1 MANRVFLARKGE
13 KVMKNFL
20 DQIKSIIAKEPQP
33 DPKWA
38 PKLIIYWTT
47 KKDGQI
53 CHDLST
59 GKRISPADATKYT
72 GWNNYDSKYIKYS
85 ANSSPT
91 FTYLKF
97 HKKENIMELA
107 YINIPTNRA
116 KEKEARE
123 WNWIRRRYFVDLNEY
138 PRRIVDD
145 KGRPVSEWGIHEIL
159 RDTPLKIKYQI
170 DKEMFG
176 GINTE
181 DVWIWGYYDKLE
193 RFIKLKKSPNAK
205 KTKTAKELL
214 IEKGNA
220 LLKESPTEFP
230 ARIAGVSIVRNFEQ
244 ISIIDTNGWR
254 PCRFYFDGKTYAAA
268 KEPNLDK
275 VCGVNLITQGFIYNP
290 EDLAKGAFAKYAN
303 LFIKPDLQETS
314 WGIDSRE
321 PEFPKDK
328 TSHTWPLICMVTNP
342 MLEKIAKSYGGIR
355 EIGHFSNKGEYPEF
369 LGENLDKKAK
379 TPDKWLGVNK
389 YQLTK
394 LIQFMNS
401 PQNSFSYWATRA
413 IRVFRDA
420 VEGNVA
426 ALDNHTSDAYI
437 NNLGAISELMDYHGR
452 IPEPELENWEKAM
465 LKKIIKSNKES
476 HIRILRDTI
485 SMWYRLDYPRP
496 ALENIPVSELGRLHD
511 TFVAMYNEQQRNWRE
526 RFEEQN
532 RKELE
537 KRAKLNKVKIE
548 FRKTL
553 EFEDKDYLIRL
564 PVDKNEIVKEGMELH
579 HCVGGYAERHETG
592 DTTIMFLRKKSEPD
606 KPFYTI
612 EVGIEVLTDTVLKLR
627 ISQIHGFGNRWLGN
641 DPEAIPTVVR
651 WLRQN
656 GIECDR
662 AILTSTSTQYGM
674 GRSFIKMPEVA

>member
-1 MANRVFLARKGE
+1 
-13 KVMKNFL
+13 MKNFL
-20 DQIKSIIAKEPQP
+20 DQINAIVAKEPKP

-72 GWNNYDSKYIKYS
+72 EWKNYDSKYIKYS

-145 KGRPVSEWGIHEIL
+145 KGRPVSEWTIHEIL

-275 VCGVNLITQGFIYNP
+275 VCGANLITQGFIYNP

-328 TSHTWPLICMVTNP
+328 TSYTGALICMVTNP

-355 EIGHFSNKGEYPEF
+355 EIGHFSNKGEYFEL
-369 LGENLDKKAK
+369 LGGNLDKKAK

-394 LIQFMNS
+394 LIQIMNS
-401 PQNSFSYWATRA
+401 PQGLSSYWATRA

-452 IPEPELENWEKAM
+452 MPVPELENWIKAM
-465 LKKIIKSNKES
+465 LKKIIKSNKEGL

-485 SMWYRLDYPRP
+485 YMWYRLDHPRP
-496 ALENIPVSELGRLHD
+496 ALENISVSELGRLHD
-511 TFVAMYNEQQRNWRE
+511 TFVAMYNEQLRHWRE
-526 RFEEQN
+526 RCEEQN

-612 EVGIEVLTDTVLKLR
+612 EVEIGVVDGKVDGLR
-627 ISQIHGFGNRWLGN
+627 IRQAHGFGNKWLGN

-662 AILTSTSTQYGM
+662 AILTSTSTQYWM

>member
-1 MANRVFLARKGE
+1 
-13 KVMKNFL
+13 MKNFL
-20 DQIKSIIAKEPQP
+20 DQIKAIVAKEPKP

-53 CHDLST
+53 YHDLST
-59 GKRISPADATKYT
+59 GKRIAPADATKYT
-72 GWNNYDSKYIKYS
+72 EWKNYDSKYLKYS
-85 ANSSPT
+85 ANASPR

-138 PRRIVDD
+138 PRRIVDH
-145 KGRPVSEWGIHEIL
+145 KGRPVSEWAIHEIL

-193 RFIKLKKSPNAK
+193 RFIKLKKNPNAK

-275 VCGVNLITQGFIYNP
+275 VCGANLINQGFIYNP

-355 EIGHFSNKGEYPEF
+355 EIRYFSNKGEYPEF
-369 LGENLDKKAK
+369 LGKNLDKKAK

-401 PQNSFSYWATRA
+401 PQNLYSYWATRA

-452 IPEPELENWEKAM
+452 IPEPELENWIKAM
-465 LKKIIKSNKES
+465 LKKIIKSNKEGL
-476 HIRILRDTI
+476 HIRTLRDTI
-485 SMWYRLDYPRP
+485 YMWHRLDYPRP
-496 ALENIPVSELGRLHD
+496 ALENIPVSELSRLHD
-511 TFVAMYNEQQRNWRE
+511 TFVAMYNEQLRNWRE
-526 RFEEQN
+526 RYEEQN
-532 RKELE
+532 RKERE
-537 KRAKLNKVKIE
+537 QRAKLNKVKIE

-612 EVGIEVLTDTVLKLR
+612 EVGIEVLTDTVSELR
-627 ISQIHGFGNRWLGN
+627 IIQAHSFGNKWMGN

-662 AILTSTSTQYGM
+662 AILTSTSTQYWM
-674 GRSFIKMPEVA
+674 GRDVIKMPEVA

>member
-1 MANRVFLARKGE
+1 
-13 KVMKNFL
+13 MKNFL
-20 DQIKSIIAKEPQP
+20 DQIKTIIAKEPKP

-47 KKDGQI
+47 KKDGKI
-53 CHDLST
+53 YHDLST
-59 GKRISPADATKYT
+59 GERVTPADATRYT
-72 GWNNYDSKYIKYS
+72 EWKNYNSKYLKYS
-85 ANSSPT
+85 AYSSPR

-107 YINIPTNRA
+107 YIEIPTDRA

-123 WNWIRRRYFVDLNEY
+123 WDWGNERYFVDLNEY
-138 PRRIVDD
+138 PRKIVDD
-145 KGRPVSEWGIHEIL
+145 RGNPDSLSRVHAIL
-159 RDTPLKIKYQI
+159 RDTSIKTKYQI

-176 GINTE
+176 PTSW
-181 DVWIWGYYDKLE
+181 DTKSFCIWEYYDKLE
-193 RFIKLKKSPNAK
+193 KFIKLKKNPNDR

-230 ARIAGVSIVRNFEQ
+230 ARITGVSIVRNFEQ
-244 ISIIDTNGWR
+244 ISIIDTLEYWR
-254 PCRFYFDGKTYAAA
+254 RWRFYFDGKTYAVA
-268 KEPNLDK
+268 KEPNLNK
-275 VCGVNLITQGFIYNP
+275 VCGANLIIQGFIYNP

-303 LFIKPDLQETS
+303 LFTKPDLQKTS
-314 WGIDSRE
+314 WGVEPRE

-328 TSHTWPLICMVTNP
+328 TSYTWPLICMVKNP

-394 LIQFMNS
+394 LIQIMNS
-401 PQNSFSYWATRA
+401 PQGLSSYWATRA
-413 IRVFRDA
+413 IKVFREA

-437 NNLGAISELMDYHGR
+437 NNLDAIAESMDYHGR
-452 IPEPELENWEKAM
+452 IPEPELKNWRKAM
-465 LKKIIKSNKES
+465 LKKIMRSNRVKTL
-476 HIRILRDTI
+476 IPLLRDTI
-485 SMWYRLDYPRP
+485 CMWCRLDYPRP
-496 ALENIPVSELGRLHD
+496 PLETVPVSELGRLHD
-511 TFVAMYNEQQRNWRE
+511 TFVAMYNEQLRHWRE
-526 RFEEQN
+526 QREEQY
-532 RKELE
+532 RKERE
-537 KRAKLNKVKIE
+537 QRAKLNKVKIE

-553 EFEDKDYLIRL
+553 EFEDKEYLIRL

-612 EVGIEVLTDTVLKLR
+612 EVGIEVLTDTVSELR

-674 GRSFIKMPEVA
+674 GRNFIKMPEVA

>member
-1 MANRVFLARKGE
+1 MGSKAHYLLDSQKG
-13 KVMKNFL
+13 
-20 DQIKSIIAKEPQP
+20 
-33 DPKWA
+33 
-38 PKLIIYWTT
+38 
-47 KKDGQI
+47 GQI
-53 CHDLST
+53 YHDLST
-59 GKRISPADATKYT
+59 GERVAPGDATRYT
-72 GWNNYDSKYIKYS
+72 EWRNYDSKYIKYS
-85 ANSSPT
+85 AYSSPR
-91 FTYLKF
+91 FTYIKF
-97 HKKENIMELA
+97 HKKENIVELA
-107 YINIPTNRA
+107 YIEIPTNRA

-123 WNWIRRRYFVDLNEY
+123 WEWANCRYFVDLDEY
-138 PRRIVDD
+138 PRRVMDN
-145 KGRPVSEWGIHEIL
+145 KGRPVSEWKIHEIL

-193 RFIKLKKSPNAK
+193 RFIKLKKNPNAK

-230 ARIAGVSIVRNFEQ
+230 VKSNGVSIVRNFEQ
-244 ISIIDTNGWR
+244 ISIIDTNGRR

-268 KEPNLDK
+268 KEPNFDK
-275 VCGVNLITQGFIYNP
+275 VCGANLITQGFIYNP

-303 LFIKPDLQETS
+303 LFTKPYLQETP
-314 WGIDSRE
+314 WGIDPSE

-328 TSHTWPLICMVTNP
+328 TSYTWPLICVVTNP

-355 EIGHFSNKGEYPEF
+355 GIRYFSNKGEYPEF

-394 LIQFMNS
+394 LIQIMNS
-401 PQNSFSYWATRA
+401 PQNLSSYWAARA
-413 IRVFRDA
+413 IKIFKDA

-437 NNLGAISELMDYHGR
+437 INLDIISELTDYYGR
-452 IPEPELENWEKAM
+452 TSEPELKNWRKAM
-465 LKKIIKSNKES
+465 LKKIIKSNKEGL

-485 SMWYRLDYPRP
+485 HVWRQLDRPRP

-511 TFVAMYNEQQRNWRE
+511 TFAAMYNEQQRNWIE
-526 RFEEQN
+526 RYKEQN
-532 RKELE
+532 RKERE
-537 KRAKLNKVKIE
+537 QRAKLNKVKIE

-579 HCVGGYAERHETG
+579 HCVGSYAERHETG

-606 KPFYTI
+606 RPFYTI
-612 EVGIEVLTDTVLKLR
+612 EVGIEVLTDKISKLR
-627 ISQIHGFGNRWLGN
+627 VIQAHSFGNRWLGN
-641 DPEAIPTVVR
+641 DPEAIPTVIR

-656 GIECDR
+656 GIECDST
-662 AILTSTSTQYGM
+662 ILTSTSTQYAM
-674 GRSFIKMPEVA
+674 GRNFIRMPEVA

>member
-1 MANRVFLARKGE
+1 
-13 KVMKNFL
+13 MKNFNN
-20 DQIKSIIAKEPQP
+20 QIKAIMAKEPKP

-47 KKDGQI
+47 KKDGRI
-53 CHDLST
+53 YHDLST
-59 GKRISPADATKYT
+59 GERIAPADATRYT
-72 GWNNYDSKYIKYS
+72 EWKNYDSKYIKYS
-85 ANSSPT
+85 AYSSPK
-91 FTYLKF
+91 FTYIKF
-97 HKKENIMELA
+97 HKKENIVELA
-107 YINIPTNRA
+107 YIEIPTSRA

-123 WNWIRRRYFVDLNEY
+123 WDWGNWRYFVDLDEY
-138 PRRIVDD
+138 PRKIVDD
-145 KGRPVSEWGIHEIL
+145 KGRPVSEWKTHEIL

-193 RFIKLKKSPNAK
+193 RFIKLKKNPNAK

-214 IEKGNA
+214 IERGNA
-220 LLKESPTEFP
+220 LLKESPTKFP
-230 ARIAGVSIVRNFEQ
+230 VKSNGVSIVRNFEQ

-254 PCRFYFDGKTYAAA
+254 PCRFYFDGKTYAAT
-268 KEPNLDK
+268 KEPNLNK
-275 VCGVNLITQGFIYNP
+275 VCGANLINQGFIYNP

-303 LFIKPDLQETS
+303 LFTKPVLQETP
-314 WGIDSRE
+314 WGVEPRE

-328 TSHTWPLICMVTNP
+328 TSHTCLLICMVTNP

-355 EIGHFSNKGEYPEF
+355 KIRYFSNKGEYPEF

-394 LIQFMNS
+394 LIQIMNS
-401 PQNSFSYWATRA
+401 PQNLSSYWATRA
-413 IRVFRDA
+413 IKVFRDA

-437 NNLGAISELMDYHGR
+437 NNLGAIAELMDYHGR
-452 IPEPELENWEKAM
+452 IPKPELENWRKAM
-465 LKKIIKSNKES
+465 LKKIIKSNKERL

-485 SMWYRLDYPRP
+485 NMWRQLDDPRP
-496 ALENIPVSELGRLHD
+496 ALENISVSELGRLHD

-526 RFEEQN
+526 RYEEQN
-532 RKELE
+532 RKERE
-537 KRAKLNKVKIE
+537 QRAKLNKVKIE

-579 HCVGGYAERHETG
+579 HCVGGYAERHEVG
-592 DTTIMFLRKKSEPD
+592 DTTIMLLRKKSEPD

-612 EVGIEVLTDTVLKLR
+612 EVGIEVLTDTVSKLR
-627 ISQIHGFGNRWLGN
+627 IIQAHSFGNKWMGN

-656 GIECDR
+656 GIECDST
-662 AILTSTSTQYGM
+662 ILTSTSTQYGM
-674 GRSFIKMPEVA
+674 GRNFIKMPEVA

>member
-1 MANRVFLARKGE
+1 
-13 KVMKNFL
+13 MKNFL
-20 DQIKSIIAKEPQP
+20 DQIKAIVAKEPKP

-53 CHDLST
+53 YHDLST
-59 GKRISPADATKYT
+59 GKRIAPADATKYT
-72 GWNNYDSKYIKYS
+72 EWKNYDSKYLKYS
-85 ANSSPT
+85 ANASPR

-97 HKKENIMELA
+97 HKKENIVELA
-107 YINIPTNRA
+107 YIEIPTNRA
-116 KEKEARE
+116 KEKETRE
-123 WNWIRRRYFVDLNEY
+123 WSWGNERYFVDLNEY
-138 PRRIVDD
+138 PRRVMDN
-145 KGRPVSEWGIHEIL
+145 KGRPVSEWTIHEIL

-170 DKEMFG
+170 DKEMFS

-193 RFIKLKKSPNAK
+193 RFIKLKKNPNTK

-275 VCGVNLITQGFIYNP
+275 VCGANLMTQGFIYNP

-355 EIGHFSNKGEYPEF
+355 EIRYFSNKGEYPEF

-379 TPDKWLGVNK
+379 TPDKWLGINK

-401 PQNSFSYWATRA
+401 PQNLYSYWATRA

-452 IPEPELENWEKAM
+452 ILEPELENWIKAM

-476 HIRILRDTI
+476 HIGILRDTI
-485 SMWYRLDYPRP
+485 RVWYQLDDPRP
-496 ALENIPVSELGRLHD
+496 ALENISVSELGRLHD
-511 TFVAMYNEQQRNWRE
+511 TFVAMFNEQRRNWVE
-526 RFEEQN
+526 RYEEQK
-532 RKELE
+532 RKERE
-537 KRAKLNKVKIE
+537 QRAKLNKVKIE

-564 PVDKNEIVKEGMELH
+564 PVDKNEIIKEGMELH
-579 HCVGGYAERHETG
+579 HCVGSYAERHEAG

-612 EVGIEVLTDTVLKLR
+612 EVGIEVLTDTVSKLR

-641 DPEAIPTVVR
+641 APEAIPTVVR

-656 GIECDR
+656 NIECDE
-662 AILTSTSTQYGM
+662 AILTSISTQYGM
-674 GRSFIKMPEVA
+674 GRNFIKMPEVA

>member
-1 MANRVFLARKGE
+1 MAGKGE
-13 KVMKNFL
+13 IVMKNFL
-20 DQIKSIIAKEPQP
+20 DQIKAIVAKEPQP

-38 PKLIIYWTT
+38 PKLIIYWAA
-47 KKDGQI
+47 KKDVQI
-53 CHDLST
+53 YHDLST
-59 GKRISPADATKYT
+59 GERVTPADATKYT
-72 GWNNYDSKYIKYS
+72 EWKNYDSKYLKYS
-85 ANSSPT
+85 AYSSPR
-91 FTYLKF
+91 FTYIKF
-97 HKKENIMELA
+97 HKKENIVELA
-107 YINIPTNRA
+107 YIEIPTNRA

-123 WNWIRRRYFVDLNEY
+123 WEWGNERYFVDLNEY
-138 PRRIVDD
+138 PRKIVDD
-145 KGRPVSEWGIHEIL
+145 RGNPDSLSRVHEIL

-176 GINTE
+176 PISC
-181 DVWIWGYYDKLE
+181 DPKLSYIWGYYDKLE
-193 RFIKLKKSPNAK
+193 RFIKLKKNPNAK

-328 TSHTWPLICMVTNP
+328 TSYTGALICMVTNP

-355 EIGHFSNKGEYPEF
+355 EIRYFSNKGEYPEF

-401 PQNSFSYWATRA
+401 PQNLYSYWATRA

-485 SMWYRLDYPRP
+485 SMWYQLDNPRP
-496 ALENIPVSELGRLHD
+496 ALENISVSELGRLHD
-511 TFVAMYNEQQRNWRE
+511 TFVAMFNEQRRNWVE
-526 RFEEQN
+526 RYEEQK
-532 RKELE
+532 RKERE
-537 KRAKLNKVKIE
+537 QRAKLNKVKIE

-612 EVGIEVLTDTVLKLR
+612 EVGIEVLTDTVSELR
-627 ISQIHGFGNRWLGN
+627 ISQIHGFGNRWMGN

-674 GRSFIKMPEVA
+674 GRNFIKMPEVA

>member
-1 MANRVFLARKGE
+1 
-13 KVMKNFL
+13 MKNFL
-20 DQIKSIIAKEPQP
+20 DQIKIIIAKEPKP

-38 PKLIIYWTT
+38 PKLIICWTT
-47 KKDGQI
+47 KKDGKI
-53 CHDLST
+53 YHDLST
-59 GKRISPADATKYT
+59 GERVAPADARKYT
-72 GWNNYDSKYIKYS
+72 EWKNYDSKYLKYS
-85 ANSSPT
+85 AYSSPR

-107 YINIPTNRA
+107 YIDIPTNRA

-123 WNWIRRRYFVDLNEY
+123 WEWANWRYFVDLDEY
-138 PRRIVDD
+138 PRRVMDN

-176 GINTE
+176 GINTK

-193 RFIKLKKSPNAK
+193 RFIKLKKNPNAK

-220 LLKESPTEFP
+220 LLKESPTKFP
-230 ARIAGVSIVRNFEQ
+230 VKSSEVSIVRNFEQ

-254 PCRFYFDGKTYAAA
+254 PCRFYFDGKTYAAT
-268 KEPNLDK
+268 KEPNLNK
-275 VCGVNLITQGFIYNP
+275 VCGANLITQGFIYNP

-303 LFIKPDLQETS
+303 LFTKPDLQKTS
-314 WGIDSRE
+314 WGVEPRE

-328 TSHTWPLICMVTNP
+328 TSYTWPLICMVKNP

-379 TPDKWLGVNK
+379 TPDKWLGINK

-401 PQNSFSYWATRA
+401 PQGLSSYWATRV
-413 IRVFRDA
+413 IKVFREA

-426 ALDNHTSDAYI
+426 ALDNHTSDTYI
-437 NNLGAISELMDYHGR
+437 NNLSAISELMDYHGR
-452 IPEPELENWEKAM
+452 IPEPELENWIKAM
-465 LKKIIKSNKES
+465 LKKIMRSNRVKTL
-476 HIRILRDTI
+476 IPLLRDTVV
-485 SMWYRLDYPRP
+485 MWNR
-496 ALENIPVSELGRLHD
+496 LENPKPTLEGIPVSELGRLHD

-526 RFEEQN
+526 RCKEQN
-532 RKELE
+532 RKERE
-537 KRAKLNKVKIE
+537 QRAKLNKVKIE

-612 EVGIEVLTDTVLKLR
+612 EVGIEVLTDTVSELR
-627 ISQIHGFGNRWLGN
+627 VIQAHSFGNKWLGN

-674 GRSFIKMPEVA
+674 GRNFIKMPEVA

>member
-1 MANRVFLARKGE
+1 
-13 KVMKNFL
+13 MKNFL
-20 DQIKSIIAKEPQP
+20 DQIKAIVAKELKP

-38 PKLIIYWTT
+38 PKLIIYWAT

-53 CHDLST
+53 YHDLST
-59 GKRISPADATKYT
+59 GERVAPGDATRYT
-72 GWNNYDSKYIKYS
+72 EWGNYDSKYVKYS
-85 ANSSPT
+85 AYSSPR
-91 FTYLKF
+91 FTYIKF
-97 HKKENIMELA
+97 HKKENIVELA
-107 YINIPTNRA
+107 YIEIPTNRA

-123 WNWIRRRYFVDLNEY
+123 WDWVNWRYFVDLDEY
-138 PRRIVDD
+138 PRRVMDN
-145 KGRPVSEWGIHEIL
+145 KGRPVTEWEIHEIL

-170 DKEMFG
+170 DQKMFG
-176 GINTE
+176 GVA
-181 DVWIWGYYDKLE
+181 DKDPWLWGYYDKLE
-193 RFIKLKKSPNAK
+193 RFIKSKKSPNAR

-230 ARIAGVSIVRNFEQ
+230 AKISGVSIVRNFEQ
-244 ISIIDTNGWR
+244 ISIIDTNGWC
-254 PCRFYFDGKTYAAA
+254 PCRFYFDGKTYAATRN
-268 KEPNLDK
+268 PNFDK
-275 VCGVNLITQGFIYNP
+275 VCGANLLNQGFIYNP

-303 LFIKPDLQETS
+303 LFTKPYFQKTP
-314 WGIDSRE
+314 WGLDPRE

-328 TSHTWPLICMVTNP
+328 TSYTWHLICVVTNP

-355 EIGHFSNKGEYPEF
+355 EISYFSRKGEHPDF

-394 LIQFMNS
+394 LIQIMNS
-401 PQNSFSYWATRA
+401 PQGLSSYWATRA
-413 IRVFRDA
+413 IRVFKDV

-437 NNLGAISELMDYHGR
+437 NNLGIISELVDYHGR
-452 IPEPELENWEKAM
+452 TPEPELVNWKKAM
-465 LKKIIKSNKES
+465 LKKIIKSNKEGI
-476 HIRILRDTI
+476 HIRLLRDTI
-485 SMWYRLDYPRP
+485 YTWRQLDRPRP

-511 TFVAMYNEQQRNWRE
+511 TFVAMYNEQQHNWRE
-526 RFEEQN
+526 RYAEQN

-537 KRAKLNKVKIE
+537 QRAKLNKVKIE

-579 HCVGGYAERHETG
+579 HCVGSYTERHETG
-592 DTTIMFLRKKSEPD
+592 DATIMLLRKKSEPD

-612 EVGIEVLTDTVLKLR
+612 EVGIEVLTDKISKLR
-627 ISQIHGFGNRWLGN
+627 ILQAHSFGNKWMGN
-641 DPEAIPTVVR
+641 DPEAIPTVIR

-656 GIECDR
+656 GIECDST
-662 AILTSTSTQYGM
+662 ILTSTSTQYAM
-674 GRSFIKMPEVA
+674 GRNFIKMPEVV

>member
-1 MANRVFLARKGE
+1 
-13 KVMKNFL
+13 MKNFL
-20 DQIKSIIAKEPQP
+20 DQIKAIVAKEPQP

-47 KKDGQI
+47 KKDGRI
-53 CHDLST
+53 YHDLST
-59 GKRISPADATKYT
+59 GKRIAPADATKYT
-72 GWNNYDSKYIKYS
+72 EWKNYDSKYLKYS
-85 ANSSPT
+85 ANASPR

-145 KGRPVSEWGIHEIL
+145 KGRPSDRWEIHEIL

-193 RFIKLKKSPNAK
+193 RFIKLKKNPNAK

-268 KEPNLDK
+268 KEPNLGK
-275 VCGVNLITQGFIYNP
+275 VCGANLINQGFIYNP

-369 LGENLDKKAK
+369 LGKNLDKKAK

-401 PQNSFSYWATRA
+401 PQNLYSYWATRA

-452 IPEPELENWEKAM
+452 IPEPELENWIKAM

-476 HIRILRDTI
+476 HIGILRDTI

-511 TFVAMYNEQQRNWRE
+511 TFVAMYNEQLRHWRE
-526 RFEEQN
+526 QREEQN

-553 EFEDKDYLIRL
+553 EFEDKEHLIRL

-612 EVGIEVLTDTVLKLR
+612 EVEIGVADDKVAGLRIKQAHCVNNGWLGLCVSAAQFVYKWCRIKNIEVRKEILLCQSHGYSPTNQFLPDSVL
-627 ISQIHGFGNRWLGN
+627 
-641 DPEAIPTVVR
+641 
-651 WLRQN
+651 
-656 GIECDR
+656 
-662 AILTSTSTQYGM
+662 
-674 GRSFIKMPEVA
+674 EV

>member
-1 MANRVFLARKGE
+1 
-13 KVMKNFL
+13 MKNFL
-20 DQIKSIIAKEPQP
+20 DQIKAIVAKEPKP

-53 CHDLST
+53 YHDLST
-59 GKRISPADATKYT
+59 GERVAPGDATRYT
-72 GWNNYDSKYIKYS
+72 EWRNYDSKYIKYS
-85 ANSSPT
+85 AYSSPR
-91 FTYLKF
+91 FTYIKF
-97 HKKENIMELA
+97 HKKENIVELA
-107 YINIPTNRA
+107 YIEIPTNRA

-123 WNWIRRRYFVDLNEY
+123 WEWANWRYFVDLDEY
-138 PRRIVDD
+138 PRRVMDN
-145 KGRPVSEWGIHEIL
+145 KGRPVSEWEIHEIL

-193 RFIKLKKSPNAK
+193 RFIKLKKNPNAK

-230 ARIAGVSIVRNFEQ
+230 VKSNGVSIVRNFEQ

-275 VCGVNLITQGFIYNP
+275 VCGANLITQGFIYNP

-303 LFIKPDLQETS
+303 LFTKPHLQETP
-314 WGIDSRE
+314 WGIDPKE

-328 TSHTWPLICMVTNP
+328 TSYTWPLICVVTNP

-355 EIGHFSNKGEYPEF
+355 EIRYFSNKGEYPEF
-369 LGENLDKKAK
+369 LGENLDEKAK

-394 LIQFMNS
+394 LIQIMNS
-401 PQNSFSYWATRA
+401 PQNLTSYWATRA
-413 IRVFRDA
+413 IKVFKDA

-426 ALDNHTSDAYI
+426 TIDNHTSDLFI
-437 NNLGAISELMDYHGR
+437 DNLNSIYDMDSALSWDRLFGAPGEVTWTR
-452 IPEPELENWEKAM
+452 QM
-465 LKKIIKSNKES
+465 LKKIMRSNRVKTL
-476 HIRILRDTI
+476 IPLLRDTVV
-485 SMWYRLDYPRP
+485 MWTR
-496 ALENIPVSELGRLHD
+496 LENPKPTLEDISVSELGRLHD
-511 TFVAMYNEQQRNWRE
+511 TFVAMYNEQQQHWRE
-526 RFEEQN
+526 RYEERN
-532 RKELE
+532 RKERE
-537 KRAKLNKVKIE
+537 QRAKLNKVKIE

-553 EFEDKDYLIRL
+553 GFEDKDYLIRL

-579 HCVGGYAERHETG
+579 HCVGSYAERYETG

-612 EVGIEVLTDTVLKLR
+612 EVGIEVLTDTISKLR
-627 ISQIHGFGNRWLGN
+627 IHQIHGFGNRWLGN

-656 GIECDR
+656 GIECDST
-662 AILTSTSTQYGM
+662 ILTSTSTQYAM
-674 GRSFIKMPEVA
+674 GRNFIKMPEVA

>member
-1 MANRVFLARKGE
+1 
-13 KVMKNFL
+13 MKNFL
-20 DQIKSIIAKEPQP
+20 DQIKAIVAKEPQP

-53 CHDLST
+53 YHDLST
-59 GKRISPADATKYT
+59 GKRIAPADATRYT
-72 GWNNYDSKYIKYS
+72 EWKNYDSKYIKYS
-85 ANSSPT
+85 AYSSPR
-91 FTYLKF
+91 FTYIKF
-97 HKKENIMELA
+97 HKKENIVELA

-123 WNWIRRRYFVDLNEY
+123 WEWGNWRYFVDLDEY
-138 PRRIVDD
+138 PRRVMDN
-145 KGRPVSEWGIHEIL
+145 KGRPVSEWTIHEIL

-193 RFIKLKKSPNAK
+193 RFIKLKKNPNAK

-275 VCGVNLITQGFIYNP
+275 VCGANLITQGFIYNP

-303 LFIKPDLQETS
+303 LFTEPDLQETS
-314 WGIDSRE
+314 WGIDPRE

-369 LGENLDKKAK
+369 LGGNLDKKAK

-394 LIQFMNS
+394 LIQIMNS
-401 PQNSFSYWATRA
+401 PQGLSSYWATRA

-452 IPEPELENWEKAM
+452 IPEPELENWIKAM
-465 LKKIIKSNKES
+465 LKKIIKSNKEGL
-476 HIRILRDTI
+476 HIRTLRDTI
-485 SMWYRLDYPRP
+485 YMWYRLDRPRP
-496 ALENIPVSELGRLHD
+496 ALENIPVSELSRLHD
-511 TFVAMYNEQQRNWRE
+511 TFVAMYNELQRHWRE
-526 RFEEQN
+526 RYEEQN
-532 RKELE
+532 RKERE
-537 KRAKLNKVKIE
+537 QRAKLNKVKIE

-564 PVDKNEIVKEGMELH
+564 PVDRNEIVKEGLELH
-579 HCVGGYAERHETG
+579 HCVGGYAERHEAG

-612 EVGIEVLTDTVLKLR
+612 EVGIEVLTDTVSKLR
-627 ISQIHGFGNRWLGN
+627 ISQIHGFGNRYLGN
-641 DPEAIPTVVR
+641 DPDAIPTVVR

-656 GIECDR
+656 AIECDE
-662 AILTSTSTQYGM
+662 AILTSTSTQYAM
-674 GRSFIKMPEVA
+674 GRNFIKMPEVV

>member
-1 MANRVFLARKGE
+1 
-13 KVMKNFL
+13 MKNFL
-20 DQIKSIIAKEPQP
+20 DQIKAIVAKETKP

-53 CHDLST
+53 YHDLST
-59 GKRISPADATKYT
+59 GERVAPADATKYT
-72 GWNNYDSKYIKYS
+72 EWKNYDSKYIKYS
-85 ANSSPT
+85 ANSSPR
-91 FTYLKF
+91 FTYIKF
-97 HKKENIMELA
+97 HKKENIVELA
-107 YINIPTNRA
+107 YIEMPTNRA

-123 WNWIRRRYFVDLNEY
+123 WEWANGRCFVDLDEY
-138 PRRIVDD
+138 PRRVMDN
-145 KGRPVSEWGIHEIL
+145 KGRSVSEWTIHEIL

-193 RFIKLKKSPNAK
+193 RFIKLKKNPNTK

-275 VCGVNLITQGFIYNP
+275 VCGANLITQGFIYNP

-328 TSHTWPLICMVTNP
+328 TSYTWPLICMVTNP

-355 EIGHFSNKGEYPEF
+355 EIRYFSNKGEYPEF

-379 TPDKWLGVNK
+379 TPDKWLGINK

-401 PQNSFSYWATRA
+401 PQNLFSYWATRA
-413 IRVFRDA
+413 IKVFKDA

-437 NNLGAISELMDYHGR
+437 NNLDAIAELMDYHGR
-452 IPEPELENWEKAM
+452 IPEPELENWRKAM
-465 LKKIIKSNKES
+465 LKKIIKSNKER
-476 HIRILRDTI
+476 HNIRILRDTI
-485 SMWYRLDYPRP
+485 SMWRQLDYPRP
-496 ALENIPVSELGRLHD
+496 ALENISVSELGRLHD
-511 TFVAMYNEQQRNWRE
+511 TFVAMYNEQLRHWRE
-526 RFEEQN
+526 RCEEQN
-532 RKELE
+532 RKERE
-537 KRAKLNKVKIE
+537 QRAKLNKVKIE

-564 PVDKNEIVKEGMELH
+564 PVDKNEIIKEGMELH
-579 HCVGGYAERHETG
+579 HCVGSYAERHETG

-612 EVGIEVLTDTVLKLR
+612 EVGIEVLTDTVSELR

-641 DPEAIPTVVR
+641 D
-651 WLRQN
+651 
-656 GIECDR
+656 
-662 AILTSTSTQYGM
+662 
-674 GRSFIKMPEVA
+674 

>member
-1 MANRVFLARKGE
+1 MD
-13 KVMKNFL
+13 L
-20 DQIKSIIAKEPQP
+20 D
-33 DPKWA
+33 
-38 PKLIIYWTT
+38 
-47 KKDGQI
+47 
-53 CHDLST
+53 
-59 GKRISPADATKYT
+59 
-72 GWNNYDSKYIKYS
+72 
-85 ANSSPT
+85 
-91 FTYLKF
+91 
-97 HKKENIMELA
+97 
-107 YINIPTNRA
+107 
-116 KEKEARE
+116 
-123 WNWIRRRYFVDLNEY
+123 EY
-138 PRRIVDD
+138 PRRVMDN
-145 KGRPVSEWGIHEIL
+145 KGRPVSEWEIHEIL

-193 RFIKLKKSPNAK
+193 RFIKLKKNPNAK

-275 VCGVNLITQGFIYNP
+275 VCGANLITQGFIYNP

-394 LIQFMNS
+394 LIQIMNS

-452 IPEPELENWEKAM
+452 ILEPELENWIKAM

-476 HIRILRDTI
+476 HIRILRDI
-485 SMWYRLDYPRP
+485 IRVWYQLDDPRP
-496 ALENIPVSELGRLHD
+496 ALENISVSELGRLHD
-511 TFVAMYNEQQRNWRE
+511 TFVAMFNEQRRNWVE
-526 RFEEQN
+526 RYEEQK
-532 RKELE
+532 RKERE
-537 KRAKLNKVKIE
+537 QRAKLNKVKIE

-579 HCVGGYAERHETG
+579 HCVGSYAERYGTG

-612 EVGIEVLTDTVLKLR
+612 EVEIGVADDKVAGLR
-627 ISQIHGFGNRWLGN
+627 IRQIHGFGNRWLGN

-656 GIECDR
+656 NIECDE
-662 AILTSTSTQYGM
+662 AILTSTSTQYSIGNK
-674 GRSFIKMPEVA
+674 FIKMPEVA